1 MESVVCQRLT
11 FSQIILTEVLQNMV
25 ECVPFST
32 ENNNCFPFLSQKD
45 DVLKCTKLTFIKN
58 ISNITKTWV
67 FFKWMFN
74 AYWYIYGML
83 SYFEYNTCTCTIFQ
97 KIIFVFIM
105 FIIHLTHGEP
115 LCFNF
120 SVWFKLLNM

>member
-45 DVLKCTKLTFIKN
+45 DVLKCTKLKFIKN
-58 ISNITKTWV
+58 INNITKTC
-67 FFKWMFN
+67 FFLN
-74 AYWYIYGML
+74 ECLML
-83 SYFEYNTCTCTIFQ
+83 TGYMGCYHILN
-97 KIIFVFIM
+97 
-105 FIIHLTHGEP
+105 IIHVHVQ
-115 LCFNF
+115 
-120 SVWFKLLNM
+120 SFKR